1 MKKSLFLFI
10 VLFLPL
16 KVFAGYNMKEISNS
30 RYVIYRAE
38 DEEVLADI
46 TYSSRSWRLNCVNGV
61 DFGSNNEKFDELD
74 SAVQMAG
81 KQCKI

>member
-1 MKKSLFLFI
+1 MFFI
-10 VLFLPL
+10 PVNA
-16 KVFAGYNMKEISNS
+16 FAGYNMKEISNS

-46 TYSSRSWRLNCVNGV
+46 TYSSRSWRLNCINGV
-61 DFGSNNEKFDELD
+61 DFGSNNETFDELD